1 MGRGGPTAADRAY
14 AFIRRSIMSGER
26 AAGSMLSENDL
37 AGALQVSRTPVRA
50 ALVRLQDEG
59 WVTIYPQRGALVRE
73 LTATEVRES
82 AQVRHALE
90 VAGIARLSSDDRARL
105 TDRLAGV
112 VDQQEAALRE
122 RDFAGFVA
130 LAAPF
135 HRAFV
140 EAAENALMLQ
150 TYDRLGDR
158 QVLSIVRSAPQI
170 EREPDQVIAEHRQ
183 LLADV
188 RAGDWVAFADRLHAH
203 QTHFHDEQSTRHAST
218 RRP

>member
-1 MGRGGPTAADRAY
+1 MARGGPSAADRAY
-14 AFIRRSIMSGER
+14 EFIRQSIMSGDL
-26 AAGSMLSENDL
+26 APGSMLSENEL

-50 ALVRLQDEG
+50 ALGRLRDEG
-59 WVTIYPQRGALVRE
+59 WVAIYPQRGALVRE

-90 VAGIARLSSDDRARL
+90 VAGIARLSAGDRTRL
-105 TDRLAGV
+105 CNRLDGV

-122 RDFAGFVA
+122 RDFAGFVG

-135 HRAFV
+135 HRAFI
-140 EAAENALMLQ
+140 EAADNALMLQ
-150 TYDRLGDR
+150 MYDRLADR

-170 EREPDQVIAEHRQ
+170 ERDADQVIAEHRQ

-188 RAGDWVAFADRLHAH
+188 RAGDQIAFADRLHAH
-203 QTHFHDEQSTRHAST
+203 QTHFHDEQSARHAST
-218 RRP
+218 RQP